1 MSHQIK
7 EPGFFMAED
16 LNNFITRKWQP
27 YSEHKERS
35 VELGVFLFLIVPSLV
50 FSFFAIRQG
59 RLSFLLV
66 SIATI
71 LRDLSLLGL
80 ILFFIWRNHE
90 PITAIGWTAR
100 NVWKETSIGIALFIP
115 LFFTASVLESTLH
128 KAGLSAP
135 STPLPALVSERG
147 ITEFVLA
154 FLMVIVVA
162 VVEETIFR
170 GYLMLRI
177 KEVTSSP
184 AAAVLLSA
192 VIFSLGHG
200 YEGTA
205 SVVTIGIMG
214 AFFALIY
221 QWRRSLT
228 APVVMHFLQDFI
240 GIVLIP
246 FLKQIHFFH

>member
-35 VELGVFLFLIVPSLV
+35 VELWVFLFLIVPSLV